1 LLFEEPK
8 KGWGLWRGQGVSAEE
23 SATPL
28 EVFVVSDDSSLQ
40 NILMNRD
47 DMTYYRTSCQLAQE
61 TLLTSKFLEN
71 LIIEAL
77 FTAILRL
84 KHVFARKKLPDT
96 LN

>member
-28 EVFVVSDDSSLQ
+28 EVFVVSDDSS
-40 NILMNRD
+40 
-47 DMTYYRTSCQLAQE
+47 YRTSCQLAQE

-84 KHVFARKKLPDT
+84 KHVFARKKL
-96 LN
+96 LKIFFE

>member
-1 LLFEEPK
+1 
-8 KGWGLWRGQGVSAEE
+8 
-23 SATPL
+23 
-28 EVFVVSDDSSLQ
+28 
-40 NILMNRD
+40 
-47 DMTYYRTSCQLAQE
+47 MTYYRTSCQLAQE